1 MWVAFNS
8 LLKWYKSFLLTY
20 CSSSLLYG
28 FQNKQINDN
37 DNDNDNNNDDD
48 NNNNNNNT
56 KKKKEKKKKIR
67 MRRIIRRRSDQ

>member
-48 NNNNNNNT
+48 NNNNNNTYIIIISSNT
-56 KKKKEKKKKIR
+56 KIGCT
-67 MRRIIRRRSDQ
+67 DVGGV